1 MRWIK
6 FIIRTIRFRSLSS
19 ARWVDAYEQHERK
32 EARP

>member
-6 FIIRTIRFRSLSS
+6 FIIRAIMFRSISS
-19 ARWVDAYEQHERK
+19 AKWVDAYEQYERK